1 MSVIRQ
7 TPDFHSLP
15 TDGKAA
21 ERKEA
26 GFLAYQVAL
35 EVDAPPEK
43 VMAVLTR
50 GADYTRW
57 NSTVTKLEGDIALG
71 KKIKLVSVLAPTRTF
86 KLQVSE
92 LGADSMVWEDG
103 MPFGLFRG
111 VRSFRATRTAK
122 GTTVFAMSEIFSGAM
137 LGMIAKSL
145 PDQRATFE
153 AFARDLKKE
162 VERSA

>member
-1 MSVIRQ
+1 MPVVRQ

-15 TDGKAA
+15 TDGRAA
-21 ERKEA
+21 ELKDPT
-26 GFLAYQVAL
+26 FLAYQVAV
-35 EVDAPPEK
+35 EIDAPPEK

-50 GADYTRW
+50 AADYPRW
-57 NSTVTKLEGDIALG
+57 NSTVTKLEGELTRG
-71 KKIKLVSVLAPTRTF
+71 KTVKLVSVLAPKRTF
-86 KLQVSE
+86 KLTVSE
-92 LGADSMVWEDG
+92 LTAATMVWEDG

-111 VRSFRATRTAK
+111 VRSFRASGTSK

-153 AFARDLKKE
+153 TFARDLKKE
-162 VERSA
+162 VERT